1 MANGKWQKVT
11 RVTEKR
17 GGAMRVQGIS
27 RYLFSAGP
35 FECGFWG
42 AMGGPRF
49 GYVRLC
55 SLMFGFLR
63 KNLSQR
69 HRDTEVQFNGRLNS
83 TRQKI
88 MDELWTHSLPLAR
101 PSRAFTFGRME
112 LPLLRSVS
120 QDWMVAVA
128 TCKPFAASQAA
139 QVTMF
144 TMSTLSGIVHLRR
157 RAGPEVR
164 GRLSPAARKQD
175 RMNRICRIKI
185 LWPKALASS
194 PSCHPVATTTLPL
207 KRPEPRNFTVNDAGE
222 NSSVLAAIRSAAR
235 DIHGHVLIIKPICDV
250 QRRFAANECS
260 PGKLRMRA
268 VHGIRHRRVVVFEAQ
283 HGRECFCN
291 LAEFG
296 RGGIGLRNGLR
307 ARKDKSCVAQK
318 FRREHRTRIEAKVRA
333 CGVADHKSVNRFT
346 SGDQKKL
353 AAGGKIGVER
363 VLDQGQQRTGIDR
376 EVRRGV

>member
-63 KNLSQR
+63 KNLPQR

-128 TCKPFAASQAA
+128 TCKPFGGGLLHSRSVGLTAFAWGESFSPLPKWLKSQAA
-139 QVTMF
+139 QVTLF
-144 TMSTLSGIVHLRR
+144 TLSGIVHRMR
-157 RAGPEVR
+157 ECVVQ
-164 GRLSPAARKQD
+164 SPRSKVGSGSDVFVLPGAAR
-175 RMNRICRIKI
+175 
-185 LWPKALASS
+185 
-194 PSCHPVATTTLPL
+194 T
-207 KRPEPRNFTVNDAGE
+207 E
-222 NSSVLAAIRSAAR
+222 
-235 DIHGHVLIIKPICDV
+235 
-250 QRRFAANECS
+250 
-260 PGKLRMRA
+260 
-268 VHGIRHRRVVVFEAQ
+268 
-283 HGRECFCN
+283 
-291 LAEFG
+291 
-296 RGGIGLRNGLR
+296 
-307 ARKDKSCVAQK
+307 
-318 FRREHRTRIEAKVRA
+318 
-333 CGVADHKSVNRFT
+333 
-346 SGDQKKL
+346 
-353 AAGGKIGVER
+353 
-363 VLDQGQQRTGIDR
+363 
-376 EVRRGV
+376 